1 MPKREV
7 SYCHLYFPL
16 LLKYYKLDEGVIRIF
31 KNARAIDIVYKEVQ
45 SDFNESSR
53 FVTKLQNRAENR
65 RVTNFNNFANFSSR
79 LHVSRYFWKQGFFF
93 SVLAFRP
100 DVNGVFGSQKR
111 GFSKAFPK
119 VDVCEYDDVMVC
131 GTSPPNWMKSL
142 PRNIYLNTCTCRKDK
157 SLKKNSF
164 TLNLQW
170 NLRR

>member
-7 SYCHLYFPL
+7 SYCHLYFPV

-31 KNARAIDIVYKEVQ
+31 KNSRAIDIICKEVQ

-65 RVTNFNNFANFSSR
+65 RVKNFNNFTNFSSR
-79 LHVSRYFWKQGFFF
+79 LHVSRYFWRRVFFF

-100 DVNGVFGSQKR
+100 DLNGVFGSQKR
-111 GFSKAFPK
+111 RFSKAFPK

-131 GTSPPNWMKSL
+131 GTSPPNWMKS
-142 PRNIYLNTCTCRKDK
+142 PARNIYLNTCTYRKDE
-157 SLKKNSF
+157 SLKRILS
-164 TLNLQW
+164 L
-170 NLRR
+170 

>member
-1 MPKREV
+1 MEGEDGCVLNMPKREV

-131 GTSPPNWMKSL
+131 GTSPPN
-142 PRNIYLNTCTCRKDK
+142 
-157 SLKKNSF
+157 
-164 TLNLQW
+164 
-170 NLRR
+170 

>member
-31 KNARAIDIVYKEVQ
+31 KNARAIDIVFKEVQ

-93 SVLAFRP
+93 QRFSFPSRRKRRFWEP
-100 DVNGVFGSQKR
+100 KTQVFKS
-111 GFSKAFPK
+111 FPK

-131 GTSPPNWMKSL
+131 GTSPPNWMKSP
-142 PRNIYLNTCTCRKDK
+142 PRNVYLNTCAYRKDK
-157 SLKKNSF
+157 SLKRILSLWIYNEI
-164 TLNLQW
+164 
-170 NLRR
+170 